1 MEHLIAGD
9 THRALPTGDLALV
22 CAGTAAIYAAL
33 GLLHFTA
40 HGRLRDVTDTKILVR
55 LGGAVAM
62 IIVALLGRDF
72 RPATLAITVALIAL
86 FQVTVDVIEE
96 PPDNDDNVL
105 APSPQPTAPGRPES
119 RP

>member
-1 MEHLIAGD
+1 
-9 THRALPTGDLALV
+9 
-22 CAGTAAIYAAL
+22 
-33 GLLHFTA
+33 
-40 HGRLRDVTDTKILVR
+40 
-55 LGGAVAM
+55 M

-105 APSPQPTAPGRPES
+105 APWPQPTAPGRPES